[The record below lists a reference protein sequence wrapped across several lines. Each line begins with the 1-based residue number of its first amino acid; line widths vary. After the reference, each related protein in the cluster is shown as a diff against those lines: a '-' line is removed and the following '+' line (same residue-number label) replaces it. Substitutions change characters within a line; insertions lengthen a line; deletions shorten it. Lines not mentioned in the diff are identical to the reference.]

1 MRKALQFLQARA
13 MLNMADGSK
22 QFHCKSI
29 RRLQVISRALSLNTS
44 PPTLIV
50 EPTDALVDEPV
61 SIRVSGLQ
69 RHQKITLSALLR
81 GAGKEFVSC
90 AHYTADENG
99 HVDTAVQSSEGGS
112 FNGVEPMGLFWA
124 MVPSVKHRRTTRLLN
139 KDITVPY
146 YVTISVQSSRMDLES
161 IQATSGTSGVMAAA
175 DVRRWY
181 LKKGV
186 QRLPLRIGRIR
197 GTLFI
202 PLGVGPFP
210 AVLDLFGG
218 TGGLFEFRAA
228 LLASRGFLTFALA
241 YLGYDGLPN
250 DFNDLE
256 YGYFQEAAEWLS
268 QHAEASPGGIGVIGT
283 SLGGGIT
290 NMLAS
295 FCPKVTAS
303 VSINGSLFP
312 PLNDQGLKRQG
323 FKGYTPTLKVIDDE
337 YCTSDFD
344 FNNDDVQVLPVW
356 RHGAQMLSIIA
367 EDDTAM
373 PSSVYKEMVRKIPEE
388 KLHTIQSV
396 FYPGAGH
403 LIEPPYAPLC
413 RASYMDEQ
421 FVTLML
427 WGGEMEGHAAAQED
441 SWKRVLE
448 HFNKYLPRRKTD
460 RL

>member
-1 MRKALQFLQARA
+1 MRKALQFIQARA

-22 QFHCKSI
+22 LFHCKSI

-99 HVDTAVQSSEGGS
+99 HVDTTVQSSEGGS

-146 YVTISVQSSRMDLES
+146 YVTISVQSSHMDLKS

-256 YGYFQEAAEWLS
+256 YGYFQ
-268 QHAEASPGGIGVIGT
+268 
-283 SLGGGIT
+283 
-290 NMLAS
+290 
-295 FCPKVTAS
+295 VTAS

-312 PLNDQGLKRQG
+312 PLKDQGLKRQG
-323 FKGYTPTLKVIDDE
+323 FKGYTPTLKVIDDV
-337 YCTSDFD
+337 YCTSNFD

-356 RHGAQMLSIIA
+356 RQGVQMLSIIA

-373 PSSVYKEMVRKIPEE
+373 PPLVYKEMVRKIPEA
-388 KLHTIQSV
+388 KMHTIQSV

-448 HFNKYLPRRKTD
+448 HFNKYLPRRKTP